1 MSVKS
6 YEKLLGRSLTS
17 EEKSN
22 YKTYGVISAQE
33 FEVDDIELKPGQC
46 ICGAFECKDEYAHW
60 SSGW

>member
-1 MSVKS
+1 MTIAT
-6 YEKLLGRSLTS
+6 YELMLGRPLND

-22 YKTYGVISAQE
+22 YKQYGVISSQE
-33 FEVDDIELKPGQC
+33 FDPGDEELQPGQC